1 MKKLGQKLWI
11 VPSVSA
17 VLLASLS
24 SIAQAVDAPEQ
35 PVAVA
40 MSESVAVAVP
50 LSIDAPAQTIV
61 VTASDAQTC
70 TYESTADDRFCVISG
85 LSNGVDYSFTATTTV
100 DGVTSTASASV
111 SATPMMVSAF
121 VSDDEFETQDVYEG
135 YGFTL
140 VDSTNTYRYAIG
152 GSRGKTAKIRNSDG
166 EVVATGSATVSQYS
180 GPRSGT
186 MLTDDMLVLGTD
198 QNADVNTVDASSLAV
213 LDTLENLQYG
223 IKNVIKDPL
232 SADHVY
238 VLGDY
243 ARSYGTP
250 NPVIRYVS
258 VAIDGTMV
266 IEATTQITGLGKTMS
281 AATLVDPSATAGDE
295 YFVVALKGV
304 DVDNDSST
312 PEPDEFVKVPLSSLV
327 ADSTAGNEDTGDL
340 VGTGL
345 TRIEA
350 TTANTGVNP
359 LRVTSLM
366 HDGGVLYFG
375 GNGISDPWPSYLGR
389 LSADLTSFS
398 SVIEGPATLGGFWG
412 DVLVAFNTGY
422 RLMDYELFLFD
433 TTATPIR
440 LVGGAA
446 SSGLGDVDGV
456 VPVGSDGLAYS
467 VGGAERGDTSNTYFA
482 RVIDLNS
489 DQSVGRSG
497 APELVSSSG
506 SSGGINLYWREPT
519 NDGGFPITGYLVEA
533 KEGDGAFEAASSCSS
548 SLTNSSSTSCSISDV
563 TAGEDYVV
571 RISALTAAGIGTPV
585 STDVLSIPESTG
597 GGGGGGSYTPPT
609 IVQPE
614 SVTAVLGADGVT
626 VTISG
631 VPSGID
637 YMGVRVSP
645 TSWEPPNGPSD
656 EPYYAWFN
664 AAPAGA
670 DWLDEADGVAEV
682 IDGVITLVIP
692 NLTLEDD
699 SACDFNDLDSW
710 PDCVVSTSEE
720 FSAGTAY
727 RVTYSSEGEDG
738 DGRWRMSSFDDE
750 TMTQNYVAVT
760 AGGASDDTA
769 SDESLS
775 GVVAPGEG
783 AVSSQVTESNAST
796 FVRNP
801 GEVSLVDS
809 DGNPVIGELVRVSDA
824 VGSVP
829 AGSRTAEQVA
839 QIRSEAQAMV
849 AALEERLPDGV
860 SSPVSVVETE
870 SGANIS
876 GLVTDPADDTSDL
889 PVPAE
894 DVVLLVT
901 EEQALLI
908 GGADGPADPADVRN
922 GVLEIGP
929 DGEVSALAYGLT
941 PGASGELVVMSSPT
955 LLGTFTVG
963 ADGSFQGQAALPST
977 LAAGSH
983 TVVLAADGL
992 VASAGVVVTG
1002 GVTLPVT
1009 GGESSSVPWA
1019 VLVVAAGALAVLVIR
1034 RRVVV

>member
-1 MKKLGQKLWI
+1 MSTL
-11 VPSVSA
+11 VSRFRSMSFSA
-17 VLLASLS
+17 LLVLVGASS
-24 SIAQAVDAPEQ
+24 AG
-35 PVAVA
+35 VA
-40 MSESVAVAVP
+40 
-50 LSIDAPAQTIV
+50 
-61 VTASDAQTC
+61 TASDGSIDSEFGVLGLDLIPASIDVSGEERSFQMFDGPETRTITTSGRQLIAGRAYSSQDSDAAVLAISADGGLDTSFSDDGIFVDSLGFTTSYVFGVHEVDVSGATRYLLTGARDSVSGGVGGYPFVALLDTNGDLVSSWGTGGVATHTAWNYSRSFGIKAAYVAGGYVYLLIFGDTASGD
-70 TYESTADDRFCVISG
+70 TYSSYDVVSFDLSTGAEHFLNG
-85 LSNGVDYSFTATTTV
+85 SNVPMALRGVDIGGGVDPRGLWVDAARSNIFVVRAERGLTNDSDVVVKKFAVPATGYLTTV
-100 DGVTSTASASV
+100 DNSFGTSGALTISGMTTYYQGSELYSFADGSNVMVVTGTSYPATSLQATRFDTDGVQLTSGFGTAG
-111 SATPMMVSAF
+111 MV
-121 VSDDEFETQDVYEG
+121 
-135 YGFTL
+135 
-140 VDSTNTYRYAIG
+140 
-152 GSRGKTAKIRNSDG
+152 
-166 EVVATGSATVSQYS
+166 
-180 GPRSGT
+180 
-186 MLTDDMLVLGTD
+186 
-198 QNADVNTVDASSLAV
+198 TVDAVSSGYEPRMRPTADGGYLV
-213 LDTLENLQYG
+213 SFSDSSVHLLD
-223 IKNVIKDPL
+223 
-232 SADHVY
+232 SAGAPVTTF
-238 VLGDY
+238 GD
-243 ARSYGTP
+243 
-250 NPVIRYVS
+250 
-258 VAIDGTMV
+258 
-266 IEATTQITGLGKTMS
+266 Q
-281 AATLVDPSATAGDE
+281 
-295 YFVVALKGV
+295 GV
-304 DVDNDSST
+304 VDNTSYTKCRRQFQAIGSDS
-312 PEPDEFVKVPLSSLV
+312 
-327 ADSTAGNEDTGDL
+327 NGD
-340 VGTGL
+340 
-345 TRIEA
+345 
-350 TTANTGVNP
+350 
-359 LRVTSLM
+359 
-366 HDGGVLYFG
+366 LYFG
-375 GNGISDPWPSYLGR
+375 GTGTDGVYGET
-389 LSADLTSFS
+389 LSPGAGQTQVIATIKLTSGSGVDF
-398 SVIEGPATLGGFWG
+398 VDCYNPQTIYPMVEWVGDPAYTISPGDELPDYQISNADAWETLPTCTDDWDTDG
-412 DVLVAFNTGY
+412 DYGADDVVT
-422 RLMDYELFLFD
+422 
-433 TTATPIR
+433 ISC
-440 LVGGAA
+440 VGG
-446 SSGLGDVDGV
+446 
-456 VPVGSDGLAYS
+456 S
-467 VGGAERGDTSNTYFA
+467 VGPTYVLGSTGPWTKVVA
-482 RVIDLNS
+482 I
-489 DQSVGRSG
+489 VG
-497 APELVSSSG
+497 G
-506 SSGGINLYWREPT
+506 SSG
-519 NDGGFPITGYLVEA
+519 
-533 KEGDGAFEAASSCSS
+533 
-548 SLTNSSSTSCSISDV
+548 TSDPGPSDP
-563 TAGEDYVV
+563 G
-571 RISALTAAGIGTPV
+571 P
-585 STDVLSIPESTG
+585 
-597 GGGGGGSYTPPT
+597 YTPPT
-609 IVQPE
+609 VVQPE

-631 VPSGID
+631 VPSGVEFAS
-637 YMGVRVSP
+637 VRVSP
-645 TSWEPPNGPSD
+645 ASWEPPIGPSD

-664 AAPAGA
+664 AAPADA
-670 DWLDEADGVAEV
+670 DWLDEADGVVEV
-682 IDGVITLVIP
+682 VDGVITLVIP
-692 NLTLEDD
+692 NLTLEDE
-699 SACDFNDLDSW
+699 SACDFNDVDSW

-727 RVTYSSEGEDG
+727 RVTYSFEGENS
-738 DGRWRMSSFDDE
+738 DGRWRMNSFDQE
-750 TMTQNYVAVT
+750 SMTQNYVAVT
-760 AGGASDDTA
+760 AGGASDDATSDDTA

-783 AVSSQVTESNAST
+783 AVSSQVTESNASS

-849 AALEERLPDGV
+849 AALEDRLPEGV